1 VTSRLKARVPVTY
14 TVWAKHASV
23 RSGWLPLFRGVSQE
37 RAVNEV
43 VTRQDRVR
51 RSGEPVRFTV
61 AIDGKRPDE

>member
-1 VTSRLKARVPVTY
+1 MTSRPRARVPVKY
-14 TVWAKHASV
+14 TLWAKHGNV
-23 RSGWLPLFRGVSQE
+23 RSGWLRLLTGLTQE
-37 RAVNEV
+37 QAVNEV